1 MTGDHRDPVDLAL
14 EWLLQVQQN
23 PEDSQLR
30 ERLADWL
37 ASDDAHLIAYRKA
50 ERVWGITGL
59 LPPRQHPVELPSA
72 VSRVQPARSEPH
84 RRRRFARAVAAVA
97 ACCTLALL
105 VQQLHP
111 TLRADVVTATGERRE
126 VQLPDG
132 SQLSLDAQ
140 SSVVLDFAD
149 GRREVRVLTG
159 QAYFEVV
166 KDSAHPFRVLTGQ
179 LSVTVTG
186 TAFNVDSM
194 RQRVNV
200 TEGSVRVSGPH
211 SAEASLL
218 PGQGVEL
225 SADGALQSNDQ
236 PIGQVAAW
244 RQGRL
249 ILRQERIADVIDAL
263 RPYCSD
269 VLLLRDSEFGEKRIT
284 GVYDLDD
291 PDNALRAILRIHGGE
306 LSRVGPILLIGGRG

>member
-1 MTGDHRDPVDLAL
+1 MTGDHLDPVDLAL
-14 EWLLQVQQN
+14 EWLLQIQQN
-23 PEDSQLR
+23 PEDGQLR

-37 ASDDAHLIAYRKA
+37 ASDDAHLIAYRKV
-50 ERVWGITGL
+50 EKVWGITGQ
-59 LPPRQHPVELPSA
+59 LPLKQHPVESLSP
-72 VSRVQPARSEPH
+72 VSTMQPARSVPN
-84 RRRRFARAVAAVA
+84 RRRRLARAIAAAA

-105 VQQLHP
+105 VQHLYP

-140 SSVVLDFAD
+140 SSIAFDFAD
-149 GRREVRVLTG
+149 GRREVRILGG

-166 KDSAHPFRVLTGQ
+166 KDSAHPFRVLTDQ
-179 LSVTVTG
+179 LSITVTG
-186 TAFNVDSM
+186 TAFNVDSI

-211 SAEASLL
+211 SAETSLL

-225 SADGALQSNDQ
+225 SPEGAMQSNDQ

-249 ILRQERIADVIDAL
+249 ILRQERIADAVDAL
-263 RPYCSD
+263 RPYCRD
-269 VLLLRDSEFGEKRIT
+269 VLLLRDKEFGEKRIT
-284 GVYDLDD
+284 GVYDLED
-291 PDNALRAILRIHGGE
+291 PDNALRAILRTHGGE
-306 LSRVGPILLIGGRG
+306 LLRVGPILLIGGSG